1 MLRRVLVANRGEI
14 AVRVIRAC
22 FDERLESVVAL
33 SEADLDS
40 LPARL
45 ADRTVGIGPAAA
57 TESYLSVGAIVS
69 AALLTGCDAVHPGY
83 GFLSEQPELAEAC
96 AAHGIAFVG
105 PTADTLRRGGDKVAA
120 RALAR
125 SLGIPV
131 GAGSDSAATAED
143 AEAIG
148 DDVGYPVLL
157 KAAAGG
163 GGRGMALIRTPAEL
177 RAAFDRTS
185 LEAAQAFGDGRLYV
199 ERFVEHARHVE
210 VQVLADRHGNL
221 VHLGERDCSC
231 QRRYQKLVEEAPS
244 PAVTPELRRE
254 LAEAALALAEAL
266 GYVGAGTVEFLLDVD
281 RGTFAFL
288 EINTRVQVEHPV
300 TEMVTG
306 IDIVREQLRIAAG
319 ARLSMRQGDVTIRG
333 HAIECRINAEGPGFV
348 PTPGRIAS
356 WTPPQGAGIRVDSHC
371 YPGYVVPPHYD
382 SLIAKLICAGED
394 RAAAVDLLR
403 RALQRFRVSGV
414 ETTIPFHLQLV
425 AHPDFRA
432 GRTTT
437 TWVEQTL
444 VPAGAER

>member
-22 FDERLESVVAL
+22 FDEGLESVAAL

-57 TESYLSVGAIVS
+57 TESYL
-69 AALLTGCDAVHPGY
+69 
-83 GFLSEQPELAEAC
+83 AEAC

-105 PTADTLRRGGDKVAA
+105 PTADTLRRGGDQVAA

-143 AEAIG
+143 AEAIADG
-148 DDVGYPVLL
+148 VGYPVLL

-210 VQVLADRHGNL
+210 VQVLADRHGNV

-231 QRRYQKLVEEAPS
+231 QRRHQKLVEEAPS
-244 PAVTPELRRE
+244 PAVAPELRRG
-254 LAEAALALAEAL
+254 LRSRSRRRWA
-266 GYVGAGTVEFLLDVD
+266 
-281 RGTFAFL
+281 
-288 EINTRVQVEHPV
+288 TRAQAP
-300 TEMVTG
+300 
-306 IDIVREQLRIAAG
+306 
-319 ARLSMRQGDVTIRG
+319 SS
-333 HAIECRINAEGPGFV
+333 F
-348 PTPGRIAS
+348 S
-356 WTPPQGAGIRVDSHC
+356 WTSTGGHSRSWRSTPACRSSTRSPRWSPAST
-371 YPGYVVPPHYD
+371 
-382 SLIAKLICAGED
+382 SCASSCG
-394 RAAAVDLLR
+394 
-403 RALQRFRVSGV
+403 S
-414 ETTIPFHLQLV
+414 
-425 AHPDFRA
+425 RA
-432 GRTTT
+432 GRSCRCGRAT
-437 TWVEQTL
+437 
-444 VPAGAER
+444 